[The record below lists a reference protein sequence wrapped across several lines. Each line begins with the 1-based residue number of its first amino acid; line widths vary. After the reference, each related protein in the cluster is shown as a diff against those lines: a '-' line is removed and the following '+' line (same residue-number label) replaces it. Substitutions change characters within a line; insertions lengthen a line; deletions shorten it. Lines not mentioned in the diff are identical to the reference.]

1 MGGAPSTILHEPA
14 LLLGGVDAL
23 KQDDGND
30 FLADH
35 RIAAVVSVCDE
46 RPADRDGL
54 NVMHINLEDRPET
67 ELGPLF
73 AEAAAFVHRARVGGG
88 AVYVHCTAGISRSTT
103 IVVAYLMSSLGLTH
117 GEALGHIHRC
127 RDTVCPN
134 EGFLAQ
140 LDAFEGD
147 PAAAVGKELAAIA
160 KALGKTDEA
169 QRLRE
174 RDLDAVAA
182 SLHAAE
188 EAARAYAAAS
198 WFYRAD
204 AAPVPEHLVA
214 DIHDP
219 GDGNGP
225 RVEGRMV
232 RPRGGDDFGAGSV
245 NFGLVNWKAQK
256 RKLRKLLRQRKR
268 EAGGSVGLEWLL
280 PPSTTKTWD
289 DYKAWLREQEGKK

>member
-1 MGGAPSTILHEPA
+1 MAT
-14 LLLGGVDAL
+14 
-23 KQDDGND
+23 
-30 FLADH
+30 
-35 RIAAVVSVCDE
+35 
-46 RPADRDGL
+46 
-54 NVMHINLEDRPET
+54 
-67 ELGPLF
+67 
-73 AEAAAFVHRARVGGG
+73 
-88 AVYVHCTAGISRSTT
+88 
-103 IVVAYLMSSLGLTH
+103 AYLMAHLGLTR
-117 GEALGHIHRC
+117 GEALGHIHRR

-140 LDAFEGD
+140 LDAFDGE
-147 PAAAVGKELAAIA
+147 PAAAVGEDLAAIA

-174 RDLDAVAA
+174 RGLGAVAA

-204 AAPVPEHLVA
+204 GTPVPEHLVA

-280 PPSTTKTWD
+280 PPSKKSWD
-289 DYKAWLREQEGKK
+289 DYKAWLREQQAGKK